1 MSYLQTVALSLTN
14 WHGYKFGAAVTKLA
28 RKLHALK
35 QQRLNE
41 AAVKRRILNY
51 NDYDYREIAECGKR
65 SDYR

>member
-35 QQRLNE
+35 
-41 AAVKRRILNY
+41 
-51 NDYDYREIAECGKR
+51 
-65 SDYR
+65 